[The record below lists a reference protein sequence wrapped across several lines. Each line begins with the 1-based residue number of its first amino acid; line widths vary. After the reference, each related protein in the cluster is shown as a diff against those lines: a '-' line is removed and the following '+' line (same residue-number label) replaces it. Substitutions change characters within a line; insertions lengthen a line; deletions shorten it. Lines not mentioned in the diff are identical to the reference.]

1 MPTEKEVNAR
11 LLPLSMMGILV
22 ALTLALFFLGYSA
35 ADDDGI
41 LKEHQAP
48 IEESS
53 TEYANDNDVD
63 TSSSNVNHEKKR
75 ITVLGLHEILDLK
88 RSDIFGLGNDHG
100 KVPPRLNYNEL
111 HANDMIEDSLFDPI
125 SPGQY
130 IIFVWDGIFCIEV
143 Y

>member
-1 MPTEKEVNAR
+1 MPQTSEKEINVR
-11 LLPLSMMGILV
+11 MLPSSIMMGTLV
-22 ALTLALFFLGYSA
+22 ATTLTIALFFHGYAA

-48 IEESS
+48 I
-53 TEYANDNDVD
+53 NDNDVD

-75 ITVLGLHEILDLK
+75 ITVLGLHDILDLK

-111 HANDMIEDSLFDPI
+111 HANDMIEDSFFDPI
-125 SPGQY
+125 SPG
-130 IIFVWDGIFCIEV
+130 
-143 Y
+143 